1 MQCERL
7 SEDGNSCDMHEA
19 CLRSAVTV
27 FVKTY
32 EGVGNMS
39 EERFDCI
46 VVGGGLAGLTTA
58 YVLANAGKEVMLIE
72 RGNYCGAKN
81 VTGGRMY
88 GHSMEKVIPGFAKKA
103 AIERKVVRERLS
115 SVADG
120 TFSTKEFAS
129 CDSQIPGGE
138 SYTVLRSKFDR
149 WFAEQAEEAGAML
162 INDILVEDLL
172 VREGRV
178 CGIIASGEVMEADIV
193 ILAEGVNGLLAQKI
207 GMKAPVESDMV
218 SVGAKELIGL
228 SKDVIQ
234 ERFELNDGEG
244 MAWMINGF
252 DGVCDAF
259 LYTNHESISAGISM
273 KVSRI
278 NQTEKSVP
286 EMLEDFLEHPE
297 IAPLL
302 EGGKL
307 LEYSAH
313 LFPEGSIQK
322 IGPFYGDGVLITGDV
337 AGLCMN
343 FGDTLRG
350 MDLAVESGRLAAETA
365 IKALDQGKFTREI
378 LAGYQKALEE
388 SSIYAI
394 LTSREEE

>member
-19 CLRSAVTV
+19 CHRSAVTV

-129 CDSQIPGGE
+129 CDPQISGGE

-178 CGIIASGEVMEADIV
+178 CGVIASGEVMEADIV

-218 SVGAKELIGL
+218 SVGAKEVIGL

-313 LFPEGSIQK
+313 LFPEVSIQK

-350 MDLAVESGRLAAETA
+350 MDFAVESGRLAAETA